1 MFNKK
6 TKETNAGINLVIQ
19 AATSELLN
27 HKPDS
32 DEYKKIVDQLE
43 RLNKIAASTGSEK
56 VSKDGLIAVVGNLA
70 GIGLILSHERLHV
83 ITSKALGFVI
93 KSRV

>member
-1 MFNKK
+1 MFNRNKR
-6 TKETNAGINLVIQ
+6 NAGIKLVID
-19 AATSELLN
+19 AATAELLN

-43 RLNKIAASTGSEK
+43 RLNKVSTSNSGEK
-56 VSKDGLIAVVGNLA
+56 VNANGIIAVLGNLV
-70 GIGLILSHERLHV
+70 GIGMIIKHEQVAV